1 MKLIGRK
8 GSYYYYEHKGVL
20 PLLSALPRYEPD
32 HIIAGGAA
40 LATFWELSNGVSLK
54 IKDIDI
60 WVSGTVPPEA
70 DKESQWAYNY
80 KRANHP
86 NVQYMK
92 ILGKKPSEVLDSF
105 DMDCCKV
112 AIYAVEINKFLI
124 CVHEWLKPLANCEH
138 PQGICGINQKSFNE
152 LSLIR
157 IHKYATRFGKT
168 PLEMF
173 RSEDYALALKLSDF
187 QDKSLE
193 EIEEAVSDFEGDQ
206 YELLDHLRGLFD
218 VRQPVRRLDRNI
230 FNRDWGTL
238 GVEPIRQAPT
248 FTVDWDRLY
257 TQASTFTVDWG
268 RVYTQAFTAQGTR

>member
-8 GSYYYYEHKGVL
+8 GSYYYYEHRGVL

-40 LATFWELSNGVSLK
+40 LATFWELSGGVSLK

-112 AIYAVEINKFLI
+112 AIYAVEINKFLV
-124 CVHEWLKPLANCEH
+124 CVHEWLKPLANREH
-138 PQGICGINQKSFNE
+138 PQGICGVNPSSFNE

-157 IHKYATRFGKT
+157 IHKYATRFQKM

-173 RSEDYALALKLSDF
+173 RSEDYALALKLSEF
-187 QDKSLE
+187 QGKSIE
-193 EIEEAVSDFEGDQ
+193 EIEEAVSEFEGDQ

-218 VRQPVRRLDRNI
+218 VRQPIRRLDRNI

-238 GVEPIRQAPT
+238 GVEPVRQAPT
-248 FTVDWDRLY
+248 FTVDW
-257 TQASTFTVDWG
+257 A
-268 RVYTQAFTAQGTR
+268 RVAHDISRV